1 MSKPPSTTELEQLG
15 VNTRWLMSIPQDL
28 RGDYRALRQQEFDRL
43 IHIGS
48 PLLLLM
54 FLSFSITSFF
64 MNRSALFG
72 FDLHLW
78 LGVDVAI
85 GLLIGAGITLAR
97 LERTRAHFRW
107 WLPAV
112 LALIVGLLIAT
123 GLIARDADLG
133 RHQMFLALM
142 IVVIGT
148 LAMRLPVLSGTAA
161 CCVGGLGFVMLP
173 QAVNAHFAANFVIY
187 YGMQTVVCIFV
198 AALQEY
204 KDRVS
209 FLQSVLLEYKTSEVQ
224 RLNFELDRLARL
236 DALSGLSNRRNFDE
250 ALVKEWARASR
261 DRSSLALI
269 MLDVDHFKAYN
280 DNYGHPAGDICLTQ
294 IGGVLARAM
303 KRPADLAAR
312 YGGEE
317 FIVMLPGADEN
328 GAEEVAKRIIA
339 GIDALSL
346 EHCASSAASHVTA
359 SLGVA
364 VCTPQP
370 GMPAQKLVD
379 VADAALYEAKRGGR
393 HRTVMR
399 PIPVPASAAGLAT
412 NNKLPPLHDGLPV

>member
-1 MSKPPSTTELEQLG
+1 
-15 VNTRWLMSIPQDL
+15 
-28 RGDYRALRQQEFDRL
+28 
-43 IHIGS
+43 
-48 PLLLLM
+48 
-54 FLSFSITSFF
+54 
-64 MNRSALFG
+64 
-72 FDLHLW
+72 LW
-78 LGVDVAI
+78 LTVDIGIGVLISGAI
-85 GLLIGAGITLAR
+85 LLAR
-97 LERTRAHFRW
+97 APRTQKHFRW
-107 WLPAV
+107 WLPLV
-112 LALIVGLLIAT
+112 LAAIVALLVVT
-123 GLIARDADLG
+123 GLIAHDADLG

-148 LAMRLPVLSGTAA
+148 LAMRLPVLSGAAA
-161 CCVGGLGFVMLP
+161 CLLGALGFIALP
-173 QAVNAHFAANFVIY
+173 QAVNAHFAANFAIY
-187 YGMQTVVCIFV
+187 YGMQVVVSVFV

-250 ALVKEWARASR
+250 SLTKEWARACR

-280 DNYGHPAGDICLTQ
+280 DTYGHPAGDICLTQ

-317 FIVMLPGADEN
+317 FIVMLPGADAN

-346 EHCASSAASHVTA
+346 EHSASSAASHVTA

-364 VCTPQP
+364 VCHPLP
-370 GMPAQKLVD
+370 GMAAQKLVD
-379 VADAALYEAKRGGR
+379 AADAALYEAKRGGR
-393 HRTVMR
+393 HRTVLR
-399 PIPVPASAAGLAT
+399 PVAIPAGMEAPVAAQQTPPQSALD
-412 NNKLPPLHDGLPV
+412 DGLTV